1 MALLS
6 YEFMRRAFLAAI
18 FISGIAPML
27 GVFLV
32 LRRQSLMADTLS
44 HVSLAGVALGFFL
57 NLSPNVTT
65 LLIVILAAILLEY
78 LRSMFHSYSE
88 ISVAILMS
96 GGLALALVLMKLSG
110 GNSSTSIQSYLFG
123 SIVTITNSQVWFLGI
138 LFVVIFL
145 SFLRF
150 RRPMYI
156 LTFDEA
162 TAHVDG
168 LPVRLMS
175 MCFNILTGVA
185 IAIMIPI
192 AGALLVSAIMVLPA
206 ATSLRVG
213 KGFNQVIYLSMFI
226 GLVGMLSG
234 LTSSFYLDTPPGAT
248 ITLVYIAIFLLANV
262 VRILG
267 KLFYSIF
274 ILFNHS
280 LNHFST
286 NASALF

>member
-57 NLSPNVTT
+57 QLNPSLTT
-65 LLIVILAAILLEY
+65 LVIVILAAIVLEY
-78 LRSMFHSYSE
+78 LRTMFHSYSE
-88 ISVAILMS
+88 VSIAILMS

-110 GNSSTSIQSYLFG
+110 GNSAASIQSYLFG
-123 SIVTITNSQVWFLGI
+123 SIVTITNEQVWFLGI
-138 LFVVIFL
+138 LFVVTL
-145 SFLRF
+145 LAFLRF
-150 RRPMYI
+150 KRPMYI

-192 AGALLVSAIMVLPA
+192 AGALLISAIMVLPA
-206 ATSLRVG
+206 AISLRIG
-213 KGFNQVIYLSMFI
+213 RGFTMVIYLSMLI
-226 GLVGMLSG
+226 GLIGMLTG

-248 ITLVYIAIFLLANV
+248 ITLVFIVFFLV
-262 VRILG
+262 VNII
-267 KLFYSIF
+267 KF
-274 ILFNHS
+274 IWVRLS
-280 LNHFST
+280 RQKQIQS
-286 NASALF
+286 